1 MSETSASRAHDT
13 VLPPRL
19 SGKQKV
25 QSASTSAVAASQQL
39 FGTGMTSS
47 PVGIVPSGKVF
58 VSFYADT
65 SEAYIILK
73 TGASAASVTV
83 NTGIPIGAGQQRDVW
98 IDTSVDT
105 YFEHIAAGAGRIYW
119 YVSSSEHDNVLG
131 LT

>member
-1 MSETSASRAHDT
+1 MSETSASRANDT

-25 QSASTSAVAASQQL
+25 QSAATSTSAASQQL
-39 FGTGMTSS
+39 FGTGMTNS
-47 PVGIVPSGKVF
+47 PVGVVPSGKVF
-58 VSFYADT
+58 ITFYADT

-73 TGASAASVTV
+73 TGASAATVTV
-83 NTGIPIGAGQQRDVW
+83 NTGLPIGAGQQRDFW
-98 IDTSVDT
+98 IDTTVDT
-105 YFEHIAAGAGRIYW
+105 YFEHIAAASGRIYW